1 MSSDERRYKNFLF
14 YVTNFI
20 SDFLQK
26 CKVFHYR
33 KPMGSIPECYTDDY
47 IEKKVKEIR
56 KFSCKTGRFGIR
68 MALG

>member
-33 KPMGSIPECYTDDY
+33 ELMRRIPGCYTDDFAG
-47 IEKKVKEIR
+47 EKSKKLENFLAKPVAVVIR
-56 KFSCKTGRFGIR
+56 IARG
-68 MALG
+68 

>member
-33 KPMGSIPECYTDDY
+33 KPMGSIPGCYTDDFAG
-47 IEKKVKEIR
+47 KKSKKLESSLAKPVAVVLE
-56 KFSCKTGRFGIR
+56 
-68 MALG
+68 